1 MHIIYEYFRESRTS
15 SGYNKIRIKP
25 EKYKSGFTA
34 NAKRNFVLFFVI
46 TAIKKFGSG
55 PQFWRVGWPTANKPI
70 FIFGLIKP
78 NLFTNKLTDL
88 FTFLQIFALDNAGS
102 LLFLHYRH

>member
-34 NAKRNFVLFFVI
+34 NAKWKKKKKIVT
-46 TAIKKFGSG
+46 TAIKKIGSAPILEG
-55 PQFWRVGWPTANKPI
+55 RSANSKQTYFYFWP
-70 FIFGLIKP
+70 
-78 NLFTNKLTDL
+78 
-88 FTFLQIFALDNAGS
+88 QIFTRNNFWLCCI
-102 LLFLHYRH
+102 